1 MKTTIEK
8 TTAPDAAPV
17 VKDGRTEKIE
27 RKSWILAGLLVLLSL
42 PFRSVPVVTGI
53 VIGALLVILNFRWL
67 RDFAQALL
75 AGERR
80 PSKFLVFLYLL
91 KYLFTGL
98 VIFAV
103 IKYDLSDVIGIM
115 VGVSVIFLAI
125 CWDGVDSYRKLGE
138 GSNHATE
145 F

>member
-1 MKTTIEK
+1 MKTITEK
-8 TTAPDAAPV
+8 TTAPDAAPF

-42 PFRSVPVVTGI
+42 PFRSVTVVTGV

-125 CWDGVDSYRKLGE
+125 CWEGVDSHRKLG
-138 GSNHATE
+138 GGTNHATD

>member
-1 MKTTIEK
+1 MKTTTDK
-8 TTAPDAAPV
+8 TTDPDATPV
-17 VKDGRTEKIE
+17 VKDDRAEKIE
-27 RKSWILAGLLVLLSL
+27 RKSWILTGLLVLLSL

-67 RDFAQALL
+67 RDFARALL
-75 AGERR
+75 AGDRQ

-103 IKYDLSDVIGIM
+103 IRYDLSDAIGIM

-125 CWDGVDSYRKLGE
+125 CWEGVDSHRKLG
-138 GSNHATE
+138 GGTNHATD